1 MKVEFTRPDDE
12 QKDVVATASWDGHDV
27 AIDAQD
33 DAVARTLS
41 HAFRLTPV
49 AVDDG
54 SYRRLGTHG
63 SVVIQPG
70 NLEWFRATAQTRAM
84 AETGLRA
91 RFVPGVADG
100 GYDPAA
106 GYRRFDEQIER
117 LDARSRD

>member
-12 QKDVVATASWDGHDV
+12 QQDVVATASWDGRAV
-27 AIDAQD
+27 SIDAQD
-33 DAVARTLS
+33 AEVASTLA
-41 HAFRLTPV
+41 HAFRPTPV

-54 SYRRLGTHG
+54 AYRRLGTSG

-70 NLEWFRATAQTRAM
+70 DLEWFRATAQTRAT
-84 AETGLRA
+84 AETGLHA
-91 RFVPGVADG
+91 RFVPGVTDG

-117 LDARSRD
+117 LDARSRR